1 MPVARNINTILL
13 KLRNKSRFQSTKS
26 LGVLVEE
33 VVEVEVKFE
42 TRSGDNV
49 VTTIYDHSGTTI
61 ETTVKTTIEPPIEI
75 LDETPLIE
83 APVEATVEAPVEAPV
98 EATVEAT
105 VEAPVEAQ

>member
-33 VVEVEVKFE
+33 IVEVEVKFE
-42 TRSGDNV
+42 TRSGSDV
-49 VTTIYDHSGTTI
+49 ETTIYDHSGTTI
-61 ETTVKTTIEPPIEI
+61 ETTVKTTIETPVEI

-83 APVEATVEAPVEAPV
+83 TPVETPVEAPV
-98 EATVEAT
+98 ETPVET
-105 VEAPVEAQ
+105 PVEAQ